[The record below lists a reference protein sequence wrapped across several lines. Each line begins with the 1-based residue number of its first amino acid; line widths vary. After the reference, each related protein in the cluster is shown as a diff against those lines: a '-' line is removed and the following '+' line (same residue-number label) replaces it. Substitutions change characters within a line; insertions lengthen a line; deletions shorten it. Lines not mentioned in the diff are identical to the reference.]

1 MYLEILCAPH
11 RQPFRAP
18 RADRLGAL

>member
-11 RQPFRAP
+11 RQPFRSP